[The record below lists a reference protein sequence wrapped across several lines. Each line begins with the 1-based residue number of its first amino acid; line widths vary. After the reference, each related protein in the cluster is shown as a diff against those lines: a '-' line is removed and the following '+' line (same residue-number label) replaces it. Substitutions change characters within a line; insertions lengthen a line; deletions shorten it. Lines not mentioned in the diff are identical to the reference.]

1 MKSLSFKEFIYI
13 FKYVKPNKFIYFFIL
28 ACDCITEISL
38 YLLTPIVMKLMIDAV
53 MRSDMKMLKNSLLLT
68 LAVSLSGMVFF
79 VITEFFLFRSY
90 DVTTANIRNKLF
102 RVILRLPVSYV
113 EQTHSGDTISRLTND
128 IDTMRNAYSWQ
139 LRMILVTLLSGLGS
153 ALVMLLL
160 DWKVSILLIS
170 IGLISVI
177 ININQAKE
185 LKQINSEIQKSTG
198 KYTENISNIISGFMT
213 IKSNELEKLMSEN
226 TQKINNS
233 LFQNN
238 MKLSKKSAFME
249 ARNFLFS
256 SINFLGVIILASFLA
271 LKGLSSLGSV
281 ASMVLLLGYVNRM
294 FSEINSM
301 LVKLQGY
308 VAGSDRVKELM
319 ETQVEPNKI
328 SVEAV
333 VGSDAAIDFK
343 DIVFSYDGVN
353 NVLDGVDLTV
363 KRGQIAALAGPSGGG
378 KSTIIKLIMGF
389 YIPSSGQMTVGG
401 NSLKDMTMAQIRSMI
416 AYVPQDAYIF
426 DGTIEENIRYG
437 RLDAT
442 KQDIINAAKAAYA
455 DGFIQE
461 LENGYETLVGE
472 RGIKLSG
479 GQRQRIAVARAFL
492 KDAPILLLDE
502 ATSSLDSQSEQ
513 HVQEALSTLMKN
525 RTTLIIAHRLSTIE
539 HADVIYIVDNGRI
552 IEQGSHNDLILN
564 GNLYP
569 KLHML
574 QFE

>member
-1 MKSLSFKEFIYI
+1 MKSLSFKEFIDI
-13 FKYVKPNKFIYFFIL
+13 FKQVKPNKFIYFFIL

-53 MRSDMKMLKNSLLLT
+53 MKSDMIMLKNSLFLT
-68 LAVSLSGMVFF
+68 LAISLSGMASF
-79 VITEFFLFRSY
+79 VITQFFLFRSY
-90 DVTTANIRNKLF
+90 DVTTASIRNKLF
-102 RVILRLPVSYV
+102 KVILRLPIAYV
-113 EQTHSGDTISRLTND
+113 EKTHSGDTISRLTND

-139 LRMILVTLLSGLGS
+139 LRMILVTLLIGVGS
-153 ALVMLLL
+153 VLVMFLL
-160 DWKVSILLIS
+160 DWKVSILLIL

-177 ININQAKE
+177 INMNQAKE
-185 LKQINSEIQKSTG
+185 LKQINGEIQKGTG
-198 KYTENISNIISGFMT
+198 RYTENISNIISGFMT
-213 IKSNELEKLMSEN
+213 IKSNSLEKLMSEN
-226 TQKINNS
+226 TDKINID

-256 SINFLGVIILASFLA
+256 SINFLGVIILAAFLA
-271 LKGLSSLGSV
+271 LKGISSLGSV

-294 FSEINSM
+294 FGEINGM

-308 VAGSDRVKELM
+308 VAGSDRVMELM

-328 SVEAV
+328 GVEAV
-333 VGSDAAIDFK
+333 TGSHAAIDFK

-363 KRGQIAALAGPSGGG
+363 KRGQIVALAGPSGGG

-389 YIPSSGQMTVGG
+389 YIPSSGQMTVGRK
-401 NSLKDMTMAQIRSMI
+401 SLKDMTMAQLRSMI

-437 RLDAT
+437 RLNAT
-442 KQDIINAAKAAYA
+442 KQEIINAAKAAYA
-455 DGFIQE
+455 DEFIQE

-479 GQRQRIAVARAFL
+479 GQRQRVAVARAFL

-513 HVQEALSTLMKN
+513 HVQEALCTLMKN

-552 IEQGSHNDLILN
+552 IEQGSHNDLILK
-564 GNLYP
+564 GSLYP

>member
-233 LFQNN
+233 LF
-238 MKLSKKSAFME
+238 K
-249 ARNFLFS
+249 
-256 SINFLGVIILASFLA
+256 II
-271 LKGLSSLGSV
+271 
-281 ASMVLLLGYVNRM
+281 
-294 FSEINSM
+294 
-301 LVKLQGY
+301 
-308 VAGSDRVKELM
+308 
-319 ETQVEPNKI
+319 
-328 SVEAV
+328 
-333 VGSDAAIDFK
+333 
-343 DIVFSYDGVN
+343 
-353 NVLDGVDLTV
+353 
-363 KRGQIAALAGPSGGG
+363 
-378 KSTIIKLIMGF
+378 
-389 YIPSSGQMTVGG
+389 
-401 NSLKDMTMAQIRSMI
+401 
-416 AYVPQDAYIF
+416 
-426 DGTIEENIRYG
+426 
-437 RLDAT
+437 
-442 KQDIINAAKAAYA
+442 
-455 DGFIQE
+455 
-461 LENGYETLVGE
+461 
-472 RGIKLSG
+472 
-479 GQRQRIAVARAFL
+479 
-492 KDAPILLLDE
+492 
-502 ATSSLDSQSEQ
+502 
-513 HVQEALSTLMKN
+513 
-525 RTTLIIAHRLSTIE
+525 
-539 HADVIYIVDNGRI
+539 
-552 IEQGSHNDLILN
+552 
-564 GNLYP
+564 
-569 KLHML
+569 
-574 QFE
+574 